1 MSWSKRKE
9 EGLHVR
15 ISVQCTLNVSCL
27 ILGRLL
33 TREFFN
39 FFLDCAPETV
49 LSPNVCVLLL
59 AAPVFRLSV
68 VGCTSCSQR

>member
-39 FFLDCAPETV
+39 FFSRLRARDIEA
-49 LSPNVCVLLL
+49 PNVCVLLF